1 MKRILIP
8 VVSLFLFISSIFFYL
23 NSYKNRIPDLNC
35 YAQVRYSYFTDK
47 GFDVMDTGI
56 GFMLENG
63 EGTISYSATLKKENS
78 IFNIKR
84 DIKVNYKVTD
94 NNSYLM
100 TVSNIKI
107 SPLDNLPDNLAYIY
121 MYGYTREKGGGFNVN
136 VKENGENSYIMYT
149 TTIPQFFCKK
159 T

>member
-1 MKRILIP
+1 
-8 VVSLFLFISSIFFYL
+8 
-23 NSYKNRIPDLNC
+23 
-35 YAQVRYSYFTDK
+35 
-47 GFDVMDTGI
+47 MDTGI

-121 MYGYTREKGGGFNVN
+121 MYGYTREKGGWFNVN
-136 VKENGENSYIMYT
+136 VKENGENGSIMYT
-149 TTIPQFFCKK
+149 TTIPNFFAKK
-159 T
+159 HNFIVI

>member
-1 MKRILIP
+1 MKRMLIP
-8 VVSLFLFISSIFFYL
+8 VVSLFLFVSSILFYL
-23 NSYKNRIPDLNC
+23 NSYKNSIPDLNC
-35 YAQVRYSYFTDK
+35 YAQVRYNYFSDK

-63 EGTISYSATLKKENS
+63 EGIISYSATLKKDNS

-84 DIKVNYKVTD
+84 DIKVNYKVSD
-94 NNSYLM
+94 KNSYLM

-107 SPLDNLPDNLAYIY
+107 SPLDNLPDDLAYVY
-121 MYGYTREKGGGFNVN
+121 MYGYTREKGGWLNVN
-136 VKENGENSYIMYT
+136 VKENGGNSYIMYT

-159 T
+159 I